1 MSFNGKFVLESRENY
16 KEFLEAIG
24 ASQVEL
30 ENEDIV
36 TDLYQEDFIR
46 IAKFFGNE
54 SLTNTF
60 LLGKE
65 AEIDDLDGTTFKT
78 TINLDGGK
86 IKIQYPKYVY
96 TAEVSGD
103 KLTEI
108 NSIPGGITNKM
119 ISKKVVV

>member
-1 MSFNGKFVLESRENY
+1 MSFNGKFVLESQENY
-16 KEFLEAIG
+16 KEFLKAIG

-119 ISKKVVV
+119 ISKREVE